1 MTINA
6 LSTCATLARCLRSMA
21 ILVLM
26 CAVGHVQAL
35 DVVNITAT
43 TGAANEQGSVPGRF
57 TVTRSGSTDNLT
69 VPFTVSGS
77 AVEGISNDYTSTEFT
92 GVGGSISFVQGEIS
106 KTITITPRDDT
117 VIEGKE
123 IVAITLTPE
132 TPFPVT
138 YILGINS
145 TAQIDIADNDIVA
158 RVVVVDSQADEDTA
172 LAGFVNDVDVQR
184 RGIVRVQWT
193 PPAPSYAAPVSS
205 GLTRTVSV
213 RFGGSATLSTDYVV
227 QHKIMGTAELV
238 GGLSRIGYEA
248 SLSTTGLGYNVYAYL
263 VGETVINVSAGSA
276 AIPPNSTITFAGDST
291 PYILSPAP
299 NSSGLSPG
307 TITLSG
313 SGLQKNLA
321 NGAAITVTSGM
332 SPPTGFTVNN
342 PYPAGSTS
350 VKIGDGSGSIFRGD
364 AVQFVGDSSMY
375 VATSDLAAGV
385 LSFVRYS
392 GSGTGAGLNL
402 AIASVVEA
410 KTLITTT
417 VANGVAQFLVPRIS
431 DRAEFS
437 ITPVADAVPE
447 GQETVT
453 LTLIADKDY
462 ANSSPTVGTV
472 NIADANVI
480 TSISLGSNAGKPNTS
495 GYFMINFANG
505 PFPVAINV
513 PYTIDSS
520 STAIAGTDYT
530 ALSGSVTIPAGQ
542 SSGVIQVNPLNT
554 AANGLKNLTVSLSQS
569 NDYKLGGSGGDT
581 SNSSATLN
589 ITDSIGDVAV
599 TAFSSS
605 AIESPTT
612 PISSNFTI
620 TLNRSSAGSVNV
632 NYLVSGSAAPG
643 TRYQTLSGFVTIPG
657 GLTTAT
663 VQVTP
668 IDNLVADGTQSV
680 VLTLAP
686 GQGYTI
692 NSTGPSNALINILD
706 DEPTVSVVRLG
717 DASKPST
724 TGSFRIGYPGVPV
737 GTALNREV
745 EVFFT
750 YSGTAVSG
758 TDYTTSSA
766 ASIKIPA
773 NSLAT
778 TIIISPKPT
787 PTDSSNKTL
796 TLTITANTG
805 YTTGTSNDTMS
816 IFAEVDTSSSKPKP
830 GSVNSG
836 SSSGGCG
843 MGSGFAAL
851 AGLGLFALFAF
862 RRRSI

>member
-1 MTINA
+1 MNTYA
-6 LSTCATLARCLRSMA
+6 LSICSTSGRWLRGMA
-21 ILVLM
+21 MVVLV
-26 CAVGHVQAL
+26 CAVGHVKAL

-43 TGAANEQGSVPGRF
+43 TGAANEQGLVPGRF
-57 TVTRSGSTDNLT
+57 TVTRSGSTGNLSI
-69 VPFTVSGS
+69 PFTVSGS
-77 AVEGISNDYTSTEFT
+77 AIEGALNDYTSTEFT
-92 GVGGSISFVQGEIS
+92 GASGTISFVQGEIS
-106 KTITITPRDDT
+106 KTITITPVDNA
-117 VIEGKE
+117 VIEGKR

-145 TAQIDIADNDIVA
+145 TAQIYIADNDIVA

-193 PPAPSYAAPVSS
+193 PPAPSYAAPISP

-227 QHKIMGTAELV
+227 QHKIMGTAEF

-263 VGETVINVSAGSA
+263 VGETVINISAGSA
-276 AIPPNSTITFAGDST
+276 AIPPGSTITFAGDST
-291 PYILSPAP
+291 PYTLSGAP

-307 TITLSG
+307 TITLS

-342 PYPAGSTS
+342 PYPAGSTV
-350 VKIGDGSGSIFRGD
+350 VKLGDGLGGIFRGD
-364 AVQFVGDSSMY
+364 VVQFTGDSSLY
-375 VATSDLAAGV
+375 VAKADLSAGV
-385 LSFVRYS
+385 LNFVRYF
-392 GSGTGAGLNL
+392 GGGIGAGLNL
-402 AIASVVEA
+402 AITSVVEA

-417 VANGVAQFLVPRIS
+417 ITNGVAQFSVPRIS
-431 DRAEFS
+431 DRVEFS
-437 ITPVADAVPE
+437 ITPVADAVVE

-453 LTLIADKDY
+453 VTLIADLDY
-462 ANSSPTVGTV
+462 AISSPTVGTV

-495 GYFMINFANG
+495 GYFMVNFVNG
-505 PFPVAINV
+505 PFPVAIDV

-530 ALSGSVTIPAGQ
+530 VLSGSVNIPAGQ

-569 NDYKLGGSGGDT
+569 NDYKLSGSGGDT

-589 ITDSIGDVAV
+589 ITDSIGDVTI
-599 TAFSSS
+599 TASNSS
-605 AIESPTT
+605 AIESPTA
-612 PISSNFTI
+612 PISSSFTI
-620 TLNRSSAGSVNV
+620 TLNRASAGAVNV
-632 NYLVSGSAAPG
+632 NYLISGSAAPG
-643 TRYQTLSGFVTIPG
+643 TRYQTLSGSVAIPG
-657 GLTTAT
+657 GLNTAT

-692 NSTGPSNALINILD
+692 NPSGPSNALINILD

-717 DASKPST
+717 DASKPTT

-766 ASIKIPA
+766 ASVKIPA
-773 NSLAT
+773 NALAA
-778 TIIISPKPT
+778 TIIISPKAT
-787 PTDSSNKTL
+787 STDTSDKTL
-796 TLTITANTG
+796 KVTITANAG
-805 YTTGTSNDTMS
+805 YTIGTSNDTMS
-816 IFAEVDTSSSKPKP
+816 IFGEAQTGANKPKP

-843 MGSGFAAL
+843 MGSGFAAMF
-851 AGLGLFALFAF
+851 GLGLFALFAF
-862 RRRSI
+862 RRRSL